1 MNKENI
7 IELYTKLN
15 KLQSDN
21 FILQDKLS
29 FVAGYLGFDKS
40 NPSLVA
46 LSSEIKELIEEINK

>member
-21 FILQDKLS
+21 FILQNKLS
-29 FVAGYLGFDKS
+29 FVAGYLGFDK
-40 NPSLVA
+40 NPYLVA

>member
-1 MNKENI
+1 MNKEYIN
-7 IELYTKLN
+7 ELYTKLT
-15 KLQSDN
+15 KLNEDN
-21 FILQDKLS
+21 FILRNKLS